1 MIYSAV
7 TSISDLVNDYFER
20 RFGQS
25 EEKVVVS
32 NIVNPDGSM
41 AVTEPDKIILS
52 LINLQQETVGQKNHS
67 SGTYRPINMNLYLLF
82 SASFNDGNYPE
93 GLRYLSGVISYF
105 QGTKVINHQNTPD
118 LDNNIEKLTFEI
130 VNQDLQ
136 NLSHLWGTIG
146 GKYLPSIL
154 YKVRM
159 VTFQEGLLTGNDVPF
174 SGFGA
179 DFK

>member
-7 TSISDLVNDYFER
+7 SVIAELANDYITK

-25 EEKVVVS
+25 EEKVIVS

-52 LINLQQETVGQKNHS
+52 LVNLQQETVNQKNHS
-67 SGTYRPINMNLYLLF
+67 GNTYRPINMNLFLLF
-82 SASFNDGNYPE
+82 SASFNDGNYAE
-93 GLRYLSGVISYF
+93 GLRYLSAVISFF
-105 QGTKVINHQNTPD
+105 QAHKVMNHRNTPE
-118 LDNNIEKLTFEI
+118 LDNSVDKLTFEI

-159 VTFQEGLLTGNDVPF
+159 VTFQEGVLTSNDVPF
-174 SGFGA
+174 SGFGTN
-179 DFK
+179 F

>member
-7 TSISDLVNDYFER
+7 TLISDLTNDYLTK

-52 LINLQQETVGQKNHS
+52 LVNLQQETVGQKNHS
-67 SGTYRPINMNLYLLF
+67 AGTYRPINMNLFLLF
-82 SASFNDGNYPE
+82 AASFGDGNYPE
-93 GLRYLSGVISYF
+93 GLRYLSGIISYF
-105 QGTKVINHQNTPD
+105 QTNKVINHSNTPD
-118 LDNNIEKLTFEI
+118 LDANIEKLTFEI
-130 VNQDLQ
+130 VNQDQQ
-136 NLSHLWGTIG
+136 NLSHLWSTIG

-159 VTFQEGLLTGNDVPF
+159 VTFQEGILTNNDVPF

-179 DFK
+179 DF